1 MPAGDYAA
9 EQLSPAEAARWYR
22 TALEHSATL
31 DVPDRE
37 RADLLVR
44 LGHALQRADDP
55 GALAILTEAAALG
68 RRCGAAP
75 IVVQAALATDRGF
88 LRLGPAAPAQGAIVA
103 SALAVVDADPATR
116 ARLLALLSAGRVPD
130 LAGAPARQ
138 P

>member
-1 MPAGDYAA
+1 MTAGDYAA

-22 TALEHSATL
+22 TALEHGATL

-44 LGHALQRADDP
+44 LGHAQQRADDP

-88 LRLGPAAPAQGAIVA
+88 LRLRPAASAQVALVESAPEVADARPA
-103 SALAVVDADPATR
+103 PR
-116 ARLLALLSAGRVPD
+116 PPLLALLAAD
-130 LAGAPARQ
+130 LLSP
-138 P
+138 